1 MGESPISHRSVPWTA
16 VTGILLRSDLG
27 SEKRDFRIF
36 RLFWGAQTPNKG
48 HRHRPAQPPARSGGE
63 QPLVSMRIF
72 VWPRCPPL
80 FCPRSGMGR
89 EIRGPRDGAGAR
101 GRAGRVCGVWGCG
114 VHAAACWSQRQSMS
128 VAFTS
133 GDVCWEGAGI
143 VCESFGEG
151 SGSGRITKRLKSLK
165 NSLQ

>member
-16 VTGILLRSDLG
+16 VTNTLLRSDLG

-48 HRHRPAQPPARSGGE
+48 HRHRLAQPPARSGGE

-80 FCPRSGMGR
+80 FCPRSGVRGMGR
-89 EIRGPRDGAGAR
+89 AR
-101 GRAGRVCGVWGCG
+101 GGGPGVCAGCG
-114 VHAAACWSQRQSMS
+114 DTGCMRRPVGHRVNPCRWRSR
-128 VAFTS
+128 VATS
-133 GDVCWEGAGI
+133 AGKGRGI
-143 VCESFGEG
+143 VFESYVKAAGVAE
-151 SGSGRITKRLKSLK
+151 SQSSKHLKSLK